1 MASWLSIHSPKRFDR
16 LAAPQSV
23 IKAAYSTSIE
33 ANPPHLVI
41 AGPAGVGKTALWRLI
56 SRQVLG
62 PSWEL
67 TTHILQA
74 RDLSRQSG
82 AMQKFENFLRPEGTN
97 SQDTLAGRTSLTA
110 FDRGMW
116 EEDKTSQPPA
126 GKESFELMKGGTIAP
141 VSRLI
146 VIEDA
151 DQLGPK
157 RQPYLRR
164 MMEREGATT
173 RFIFTTK
180 APSGIIDAI
189 RSRCQLIRIPS
200 VNKETMNEILQSI
213 AHKEGLEIIDGLLG
227 DIVHISD
234 GNLRKAIF
242 TLELISRKGL
252 EMSRSSVHEVV
263 TMTTLFT
270 SRKMIEQALRGNIY
284 SWKWEQQGERK
295 KRILVGALADLD
307 NLMDEHAL
315 QSEDLILQIH
325 RTLTESTL
333 LIAHGALTE
342 LLESLAKCDVNLQ
355 RSMHARIQFENFL
368 HEVSEIGKKWELAN
382 QN

>member
-1 MASWLSIHSPKRFDR
+1 MTSWLSIHAPTSFDK
-16 LAAPQSV
+16 LAAPKPV
-23 IKAAYSTSIE
+23 IKTAYSSSID

-74 RDLSRQSG
+74 RDLSGQSG
-82 AMQKFENFLRPEGTN
+82 AMQKFENFLRPGGTN

-116 EEDKTSQPPA
+116 DESTVSKPPA
-126 GKESFELMKGGTIAP
+126 GKESTEFTKDMVRAP

-164 MMEREGATT
+164 MMEKEGATT
-173 RFIFTTK
+173 RFIFTSK

-189 RSRCQLIRIPS
+189 RSRCQLIRIPA
-200 VNKETMNEILQSI
+200 VNKEVMADILQSI
-213 AHKEGLEIIDGLLG
+213 AHAEGVEIVDGLLE
-227 DIVHISD
+227 DIVYISD

-252 EMSRSSVHEVV
+252 TMNRSSVHEVV

-284 SWKWEQQGERK
+284 SWKWEQVGGKRK
-295 KRILVGALADLD
+295 RNLVGALADLD
-307 NLMDEHAL
+307 SLMDEHAL
-315 QSEDLILQIH
+315 QPEDLILQIH
-325 RTLTESTL
+325 RTLTESSL

-342 LLESLAKCDVNLQ
+342 LLDALARCDINLK
-355 RSMHARIQFENFL
+355 RSMHPRIQFENFL
-368 HEVSEIGKKWELAN
+368 HEVSDLGKKWQLAI
-382 QN
+382 QS

>member
-1 MASWLSIHSPKRFDR
+1 MSSWLSIHAPTRFDK

-23 IKAAYSTSIE
+23 IKAAHSTSID

-67 TTHILQA
+67 TTHVLQA
-74 RDLSRQSG
+74 RDLSGQSE
-82 AMQKFENFLRPEGTN
+82 AMQKFENFLRPGGTN
-97 SQDTLAGRTSLTA
+97 SRDTLAGRTSLTA

-116 EEDKTSQPPA
+116 DESNTTEAPA
-126 GKESFELMKGGTIAP
+126 GKESIEFAEGMIRAP

-151 DQLGPK
+151 DQLGQK

-164 MMEREGATT
+164 MMEKEGATT

-200 VNKETMNEILQSI
+200 VNEKMMVEILQSI
-213 AHKEGLEIIDGLLG
+213 SHKEGVEIIEGLLG

-252 EMSRSSVHEVV
+252 TKNRSSVHEVV

-284 SWKWEQQGERK
+284 SWKWEQAGGRR

-325 RTLTESTL
+325 RTLTESSL

-342 LLESLAKCDVNLQ
+342 LLDSLARCDVNLQ
-355 RSMHARIQFENFL
+355 RSMHSRIQFENFL
-368 HEVSEIGKKWELAN
+368 HEVSEIGQKWQLAT
-382 QN
+382 QT